1 MTTATGH
8 FDMNGRMIHEGDIV
22 RVENSGVGG
31 AGKVFG
37 IDGVWFIDFG
47 NGDQLRLN
55 RYNTSML
62 EILN

>member
-1 MTTATGH
+1 
-8 FDMNGRMIHEGDIV
+8 MIHEGDIV
-22 RVENSGVGG
+22 RVDNSA

-55 RYNTSML
+55 RYSTSLL
-62 EILN
+62 EILT